1 MKESFRVG
9 AALSFKTLY
18 KNVALAECHLVSKFF
33 QSRDLRT
40 SADLIHCCNPRA
52 FVQEMNC
59 KKVHGMP
66 VAITIYG
73 NSHTKF
79 G

>member
-18 KNVALAECHLVSKFF
+18 KNVALAEYYLVSKFS

-40 SADLIHCCNPRA
+40 SADLL
-52 FVQEMNC
+52 
-59 KKVHGMP
+59 
-66 VAITIYG
+66 
-73 NSHTKF
+73 S
-79 G
+79 